1 MNTNDTPKTDTQ
13 FNEAPASWNTKYITP
28 EGFECQLTLRGDT
41 GQELLEK
48 AQAAVSLLQKHGCA
62 PFVNTRFTPRQPAG
76 DSTGSAAGGNG
87 AKANGENGNGWC
99 AIHQCEMKRWEKNGR
114 VWFSHRFGDG
124 WCNGKAKTAK
134 TE

>member
-62 PFVNTRFTPRQPAG
+62 PFVNTRFTSRQPTG
-76 DSTGSAAGGNG
+76 DGTGSSAGGNG
-87 AKANGENGNGWC
+87 AKVNGENGL
-99 AIHQCEMKRWEKNGR
+99 AP
-114 VWFSHRFGDG
+114 
-124 WCNGKAKTAK
+124 A
-134 TE
+134 